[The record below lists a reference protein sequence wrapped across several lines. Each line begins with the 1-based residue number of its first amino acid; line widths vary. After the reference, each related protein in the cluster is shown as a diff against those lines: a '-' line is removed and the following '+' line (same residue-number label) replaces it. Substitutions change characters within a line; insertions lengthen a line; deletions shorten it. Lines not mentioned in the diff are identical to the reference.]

1 MDSQEKDTINL
12 MQQYEMLTYKINNF
26 RGADS
31 YIVETIERIASLPE
45 KKEIEVTNLRQV
57 SVLLTKIAFNSL

>member
-1 MDSQEKDTINL
+1 MDSQEKDTTNL
-12 MQQYEMLTYKINNF
+12 MRQYEMLTSRINNF

-45 KKEIEVTNLRQV
+45 KNEVKVTNLRQV

>member
-1 MDSQEKDTINL
+1 
-12 MQQYEMLTYKINNF
+12 MLTYKINNF

-31 YIVETIERIASLPE
+31 YIVETIERIVSLPE